1 MVIGEYINVLTVA
14 GATSGTANNGQ
25 HTPRKV
31 LRAVITQELA
41 AQLNWAAQR
50 GEKTG
55 FSGYGHIVF
64 GICGK

>member
-1 MVIGEYINVLTVA
+1 MGSTRH
-14 GATSGTANNGQ
+14 AT
-25 HTPRKV
+25 RKI

-55 FSGYGHIVF
+55 FSGYGHIVY